1 MKKKY
6 FLTQNVS
13 NRSTQIT
20 SSDSLKNMSMPSSNK
35 KTSRISLKVSQIE
48 NSQIIKEYDEIY
60 KNESQSDNYCDDVD
74 LFKDI
79 PLEINIVLHFDQD
92 KIKTFSLSISSA
104 KSVNDLINK
113 VIDDFNRDDY
123 EIVLKKN
130 KFSVK
135 LVNNPNLY
143 YIKPAKKNKLPKTD
157 YPPFNSKLPL
167 SDLYTHKLSFLAK
180 ENANCVEFTKIRD
193 INKSNCKKCL
203 IF

>member
-1 MKKKY
+1 MKKKC

-13 NRSTQIT
+13 NRSTQIA

-35 KTSRISLKVSQIE
+35 KTSRFSLKVSQIE

-60 KNESQSDNYCDDVD
+60 KNEIESENYCEDVE

-79 PLEINIVLHFDQD
+79 SLEIHLFLHFDHN
-92 KIKTFSLSISSA
+92 KIKTFSMSISSA
-104 KSVNDLINK
+104 KSINDLISK
-113 VIDDFNRDDY
+113 VIEDFNRDDY
-123 EIVLKKN
+123 EIDIKKN
-130 KFSVK
+130 KYSVK

-157 YPPFNSKLPL
+157 YPPFNSKLIL
-167 SDLYTHKLSFLAK
+167 SDLYTHRLSFLAK
-180 ENANCVEFTKIRD
+180 EGANCVNLTKIKD